1 MNKFEKTLKELKNKF
16 IEIKEIA
23 IVILYGSV
31 ARGDY
36 SLRHSDMDLFIILNK
51 KEVNEKIISKV
62 NDQLLPIGSR
72 NGVKIHI
79 EYQGMKIK
87 GKDHTLIEK
96 MIEEGKVIY
105 SNAFMVFPTGR
116 IGLQQYIVYEFS
128 SDKPAIKTRISQILH
143 GRKSWYFKDKK
154 KIVKTYKGIADNK
167 EIILM
172 GRGAVMVSKD
182 RQKDIVDMFERLG
195 ADYRIK
201 KIVYG

>member
-1 MNKFEKTLKELKNKF
+1 MNKFEKTLGELEEKF
-16 IEIKEIA
+16 IEIKEIS
-23 IVILYGSV
+23 IVILYGSI

-51 KEVNEKIISKV
+51 INEKIISRI
-62 NDQLLPIGSR
+62 NDKLLPIGSR
-72 NGVKIHI
+72 NGVKVHI

-87 GKDHTLIEK
+87 EKDHTLIEK
-96 MIEEGKVIY
+96 MIEEGNVIY
-105 SNAFMVFPTGR
+105 SNAFMVFPTDK
-116 IGLQQYIVYEFS
+116 IGLKQYIVYEFS

-167 EIILM
+167 EIILV
-172 GRGAVMVSKD
+172 GKGAVMVSKD
-182 RQKDIVDMFERLG
+182 KQKDIISMFERLG
-195 ADYRIK
+195 VEYKIK